1 MSGYMIFWSQ
11 DHVKK
16 LKKAGDNGP
25 IQVVY
30 GGRHSK
36 EPSLKKIKVGDVIFP
51 VALEKDQLVVM
62 TRLQVEKLENAF
74 EYQLREVGM
83 PCQAIIPEGTMLIS
97 DGPFTE
103 TDGRFIAFSDGSGY
117 MSKIAVPD
125 NITRTID
132 LDTLTRKD
140 CAYHQLP
147 LTCCSEIAAVGKG
160 SSIKPRPIPEDKVPL
175 LMFGNTPSSLKGLGN
190 GKSGKITSVS
200 LSGFVRKMSPETL
213 EIFES
218 LFADK

>member
-62 TRLQVEKLENAF
+62 ARLQVEKLENAF

-103 TDGRFIAFSDGSGY
+103 TDGRFIMEYRIGKEPLRHMYRKGVTTIIGNLYQDKKDWTDFVGEQKSKIGFSDLEYILNYIAKTDIYNKYVECTLYDIPVGINKERVIVWGY
-117 MSKIAVPD
+117 
-125 NITRTID
+125 
-132 LDTLTRKD
+132 
-140 CAYHQLP
+140 
-147 LTCCSEIAAVGKG
+147 
-160 SSIKPRPIPEDKVPL
+160 
-175 LMFGNTPSSLKGLGN
+175 
-190 GKSGKITSVS
+190 
-200 LSGFVRKMSPETL
+200 
-213 EIFES
+213 
-218 LFADK
+218 